1 MTRWWMVWLLG
12 LPVLAGCA
20 ERNAGA
26 MTNEEAKAAVRPWL
40 NCVFARMDAID
51 DGRTTPTVL
60 AYEIRAECHRFWL
73 GSPGLELPLIAD
85 TVEKSRAIR
94 RNEAGATRNSVR
106 DAQTRQGTSVSSALM
121 KRSRGTYVVPVTV
134 NNAITLDFTVDSGA
148 SDVTIP
154 ADVVLTLI
162 RAGTIR
168 STDFTGEKT
177 YVLADGTR
185 VKSRT
190 FRIRSLM
197 VGDRILQDVVGSVAP
212 TSGTLLL
219 GQSFLG
225 RFKSWSI
232 DNSRHALVL
241 E

>member
-1 MTRWWMVWLLG
+1 
-12 LPVLAGCA
+12 
-20 ERNAGA
+20 
-26 MTNEEAKAAVRPWL
+26 
-40 NCVFARMDAID
+40 
-51 DGRTTPTVL
+51 
-60 AYEIRAECHRFWL
+60 
-73 GSPGLELPLIAD
+73 
-85 TVEKSRAIR
+85 
-94 RNEAGATRNSVR
+94 
-106 DAQTRQGTSVSSALM
+106 M
-121 KRSRGTYVVPVTV
+121 KKSRGTYVVPVTI

-148 SDVTIP
+148 SDVTLP
-154 ADVVLTLI
+154 ADVVLTLM

-168 STDFTGEKT
+168 STDFIGEKT

-197 VGDRILQDVVGSVAP
+197 VGDRIMQDVVGSVAP

>member
-1 MTRWWMVWLLG
+1 MTGWRIGWLLG
-12 LPVLAGCA
+12 VFMLVGCA
-20 ERNAGA
+20 ERNSGA
-26 MTNEEAKAAVRPWL
+26 LSEAEAKAAVRPWID
-40 NCVFARMDAID
+40 CVSAKLRAID
-51 DGRTTPTVL
+51 DRRASSTVV
-60 AYEIRAECHRFWL
+60 AYAIRAECHRFWL
-73 GSPGLELPLIAD
+73 GSPGLELPLLID
-85 TVEKSRAIR
+85 TVEESR
-94 RNEAGATRNSVR
+94 VLWR
-106 DAQTRQGTSVSSALM
+106 DQSTAARGPARDPRTQPSASTSSTLM
-121 KRSRGTYVVPVTV
+121 KKSRGTYVVPVTI

-168 STDFTGEKT
+168 NTDFIAEKT
-177 YVLADGTR
+177 YVLADGSK

-190 FRIRSLM
+190 FRIRSLT
-197 VGDRILQDVVGSVAP
+197 VGDRVVQDVVGSVAP

-225 RFKSWSI
+225 RFKSWSM